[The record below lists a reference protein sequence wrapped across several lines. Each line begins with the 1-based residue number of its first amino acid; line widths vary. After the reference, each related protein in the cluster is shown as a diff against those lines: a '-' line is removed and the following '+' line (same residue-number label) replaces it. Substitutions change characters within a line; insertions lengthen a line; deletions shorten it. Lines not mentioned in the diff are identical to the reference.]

1 MLDNHSHNGMDS
13 YIGHWMD
20 SPNSILDLYHK
31 EYIDDIV
38 RRILEFVFL
47 SISSKHIQKK
57 MIQNS
62 CMILI
67 ISI

>member
-1 MLDNHSHNGMDS
+1 MLDIYSHNGMDCN
-13 YIGHWMD
+13 IGHWMD
-20 SPNSILDLYHK
+20 SHGSILDLNHK